1 MLARYKTEMTSSS
14 TTLLLTAVFV
24 LVVSNATLQQDKGCT
39 LAPTY
44 GWVEEKCK
52 GGYAIRCNRLGL
64 KDIPTQFPRY
74 ANSSRPCLL
83 DLSENTISHIK
94 NHSFINISEIK
105 FLFLFDNKISRIDAD
120 AFVNLTNLLFLN
132 LTGNRL
138 RNPDSFGE
146 GVFDPLVNLNLTFV
160 SLKNNSLEPGEYLIN
175 LLSPLKYIEFLDM
188 SYNENLTFEGMK
200 YVLKGLANV
209 TVNAI
214 NLKHIHEYFE
224 MGTKLK
230 LEDIKPMRN
239 IRNVTRIFLDLNK
252 IEVLEEGIFDLLSS
266 YSTLEEIGIGGNRLT
281 YGKYMEHLYKMKHV
295 KKLYLSRQHSNVD
308 PFYRQH
314 FEERGFFEPEVPSF
328 QQANIQQ
335 RGRYMK
341 FQNGNDQL
349 QAITAC
355 RKCKKQC
362 PQDTICICIPPKLE
376 KVEWKK
382 SYIELQVH
390 KVKVCEP
397 SNLKILDVSFNLITE
412 WNGPVK
418 GLEHLENLNLAEN
431 YCQKLGP
438 FFFYPFHGLRSL
450 NLSYNFLG
458 PMFSNFTEKG
468 VHYFRN
474 LTRLDYLD
482 LTENRITLLPA
493 NTFENLKS
501 LKYLNLSRNMMSEW
515 KNNLRANCLRK
526 LDLTGNKLEYLPPSL
541 RNYLD
546 KTENLPSTETCNT
559 TEPVTVLLSGNPLRC
574 NCDNR
579 PFLRWLATSR
589 VIADF
594 HDNIECHLK
603 DGKPLKLTNRLVV
616 SDLVKRLDKECFPY
630 VSIIVST
637 CMFVVGIAV
646 CVLIYRSRW
655 KLRYWYY
662 KKRHRHRN
670 VGYERLFDR
679 DAFIS
684 YASSE
689 SRFIKRFLV
698 PAVEEQHGVKVWVAD
713 RDSIPGVSI
722 AENLANAIGSSKK
735 TVLILSRRYFKEDWC
750 GYEMNLA
757 RMETIETHRKLMI
770 IVLFEDMAAN
780 EIPLE
785 YQRLL
790 KSEEFLEYPT
800 DPQYNDTFWEALCSA
815 ILRE

>member
-1 MLARYKTEMTSSS
+1 MLAGYPEEMKSSP
-14 TTLLLTAVFV
+14 TPLLLTAVFV

-52 GGYAIRCNRLGL
+52 GGYAIRCKGLGL

-83 DLSENTISHIK
+83 DLSVNNISHIK
-94 NHSFINISEIK
+94 NYSFVNISEVK

-138 RNPDSFGE
+138 RNPDSFGV

-160 SLKNNSLEPGEYLIN
+160 SLRNNSLKPGEDLIK
-175 LLSPLKYIEFLDM
+175 LLRPLKYMEFLDM
-188 SYNENLTFEGMK
+188 SYNENLTFKGMR
-200 YVLKGLANV
+200 YVLEGLANA

-214 NLKHIHEYFE
+214 NLKHIHESSE

-230 LEDIKPMRN
+230 LEDIKPMRS
-239 IRNVTRIFLDLNK
+239 IRNLTRLFLDLNK
-252 IEVLEEGIFDLLSS
+252 IEVVEEDVFDLLNSF
-266 YSTLEEIGIGGNRLT
+266 STLEEIGAGGNRLT
-281 YGKYMEHLYKMKHV
+281 YGKYTRSLYKMIYV
-295 KKLYLSRQHSNVD
+295 KKLYLSMQHSNLD
-308 PFYRQH
+308 PFYKQH
-314 FEERGFFEPEVPSF
+314 FEERKCVVPKTSPF
-328 QQANIQQ
+328 QHSNTEQ
-335 RGRYMK
+335 RNRYIH
-341 FQNGNDQL
+341 QNRNGPL
-349 QAITAC
+349 QAIIAC
-355 RKCKKQC
+355 TNCRNQC
-362 PQDTICICIPPKLE
+362 PLDTICLCIPPNLE
-376 KVEWKK
+376 EVYWRK
-382 SYIELQVH
+382 SYIELKVG
-390 KVKVCEP
+390 KVKVCDP
-397 SNLKILDVSFNLITE
+397 SNLKILDVSFNFITE
-412 WNGPVK
+412 WTGPVK
-418 GLEHLENLNLAEN
+418 GLEHLEKLKLGDN
-431 YCQKLGP
+431 YCKKLGP
-438 FFFYPFHGLRSL
+438 FFFDPFYGLHSL
-450 NLSYNFLG
+450 DVSRNFLG
-458 PMFSNFTEKG
+458 PVFSNLTAKR

-482 LTENRITLLPA
+482 LTENRINLLPA
-493 NTFENLKS
+493 DLFENLKS
-501 LKYLNLSRNMMSEW
+501 LKYLNLSRNMMAEW
-515 KNNLRANCLRK
+515 KSNLRANCLRE
-526 LDLTGNKLEYLPPSL
+526 LDLTGNKLESLPPSL
-541 RNYLD
+541 TNYLD
-546 KTENLPSTETCNT
+546 NTANLPATKTCNT
-559 TEPVTVLLSGNPLRC
+559 TEPLEVLLSGNPLRC

-579 PFLRWLATSR
+579 SFLRWLATSSVR
-589 VIADF
+589 ADF

-603 DGKPLKLTNRLVV
+603 DGKPLKLTDRLVV

-637 CMFVVGIAV
+637 CMFVVGIAL
-646 CVLIYRSRW
+646 CVLTYRSRW

-662 KKRHRHRN
+662 KKRHRHSN

-698 PAVEEQHGVKVWVAD
+698 PAVEDHHGVKVWVDD

-722 AENLANAIGSSKK
+722 AENLAHAIGSSKK
-735 TVLILSRRYFKEDWC
+735 TVLILSRGYFKEDWC
-750 GYEMNLA
+750 NYEMNLA
-757 RMETIETHRKLMI
+757 RMEAIETHRKLMI
-770 IVLFEDMAAN
+770 IVLFEDMAAK

-800 DPQYNDTFWEALCSA
+800 DPQYNGTFWEALCSA
-815 ILRE
+815 IRRE